1 LWLSRFPSS
10 RLGWFEQSNSLPE
23 QAKDYSG
30 TNADPWVQLGMNLY
44 RITVRNQDGNISA
57 YETDGESL
65 ELVLQGQDEQSDV
78 VKVERIDR
86 ETKEVLG
93 GFYIK

>member
-1 LWLSRFPSS
+1 
-10 RLGWFEQSNSLPE
+10 
-23 QAKDYSG
+23 
-30 TNADPWVQLGMNLY
+30 MNLY